1 MDLWSYMEGAQISM
15 AVRSTAEACRNAP
28 LKLDVGMAMGHTP
41 DQLANQPSSG
51 LDLSADA
58 ARLCFALADL
68 WQCVP

>member
-41 DQLANQPSSG
+41 APLAPKRPSG
-51 LDLSADA
+51 LHLSADA
-58 ARLCFALADL
+58 AR
-68 WQCVP
+68 